1 MEPDDKFAAVD
12 TSIFR
17 EIKLLSGERI
27 RHERNL
33 RGITQIELAANMG
46 GSPPLILPSVM
57 RKTRRSEIAATSDIA
72 IPR

>member
-27 RHERNL
+27 RHER
-33 RGITQIELAANMG
+33 TCAA
-46 GSPPLILPSVM
+46 S
-57 RKTRRSEIAATSDIA
+57 RK
-72 IPR
+72 

>member
-12 TSIFR
+12 TSIVR

-33 RGITQIELAANMG
+33 RGITQMELAANMG
-46 GSPPLILPSVM
+46 GSPE
-57 RKTRRSEIAATSDIA
+57 RRARSWRII
-72 IPR
+72 